1 MNQRS
6 AILRLGGQAILDC
19 TAELARRVKATGNPC
34 CGRWCDAC
42 PFDYAGSGT
51 RSCARWHGE
60 GRLRFCIY
68 EHLQSPMDW
77 RHLHAMRR
85 CVVGLCTET
94 N

>member
-42 PFDYAGSGT
+42 PFDYAGF
-51 RSCARWHGE
+51 RDEKLREVARRRQIE
-60 GRLRFCIY
+60 VL
-68 EHLQSPMDW
+68 HL
-77 RHLHAMRR
+77 
-85 CVVGLCTET
+85 
-94 N
+94 